1 MDVNDPSA
9 FVHVKIDKQNKKL
22 YIIEEY
28 VKTGMLNDEIAKT
41 IKQLGYAKEEITAD
55 SAEQKSIQEIKK
67 LGIERIKPTRKGK
80 GSVVQGLQFLMQ
92 FDIIIDE
99 RCFKTIEEFD
109 NYTWQKDK
117 NTDEYL
123 NEPVDTYNH
132 CIDAL
137 RYSVERFYK
146 PQTNKRSNIRK
157 SISAIKSMG
166 L

>member
-1 MDVNDPSA
+1 
-9 FVHVKIDKQNKKL
+9 
-22 YIIEEY
+22 
-28 VKTGMLNDEIAKT
+28 
-41 IKQLGYAKEEITAD
+41 
-55 SAEQKSIQEIKK
+55 
-67 LGIERIKPTRKGK
+67 
-80 GSVVQGLQFLMQ
+80 MQ
-92 FDIIIDE
+92 FDITIDE

-109 NYTWQKDK
+109 NTWQKDK

-137 RYSVERFYK
+137 RYSVERFISHK
-146 PQTNKRSNIRK
+146 QINVQILK

>member
-1 MDVNDPSA
+1 
-9 FVHVKIDKQNKKL
+9 
-22 YIIEEY
+22 
-28 VKTGMLNDEIAKT
+28 MLNDEIART

-67 LGIERIKPTRKGK
+67 LGVERIKPTRKGK

-92 FDIIIDE
+92 FDIVIDE

-117 NTDEYL
+117 NTEEYL

-132 CIDAL
+132 CIDSL

-146 PQTNKRSNIRK
+146 PKMKKLTGVKQTINT
-157 SISAIKSMG
+157 IKSMG